1 MGKECM
7 LNTSQINILL
17 VDDKKE
23 NLLSLETIL
32 DELDDL
38 IIHKANSGNEALG
51 KLLEVDF
58 ALVLLDVQM
67 PGMDGFE
74 VARLMRGSERTR
86 QVPII
91 FITAINKEERHIYQG
106 YDSGAVDYLFKP
118 IDADILKSKVRVF
131 IDLYRQKY
139 ALEEITHKLE
149 KTISELLESRESL
162 NAAKLEAE
170 KASRIKSDFLTN
182 MSHEIRTPL
191 NGIIGMAELSLMGEL
206 EAPQRER
213 VETIKQ
219 SGESL
224 LDILNEILDIS
235 KIEAD
240 KMELESI
247 EFNLREVNKKVIRL
261 LSVKAFQKKIQLIS
275 DFDPNLDDTFIG
287 DPVRIRQVL
296 TNLMGNAIKFT
307 EEGMVKLSI
316 SLERKLEKSVLI
328 GFSVED
334 TGIGIPKG
342 KQEKLF
348 EAFGQADTSISRKY
362 GGTGLG
368 LPISKRL
375 VEMMDGQIQVE
386 SAENKGSKFWFTLEL
401 KKAKESEPQFKKGI
415 FSNGKCLIFDNCGLS
430 CEILKKY
437 LEFLGLSSEKI
448 GSINDL
454 RKNLENII
462 LNKLHYDYLFI
473 DANSGKTEAFDIISD
488 LRREINGNIPSIVF
502 MSDDN
507 SITVKDYLSKQRVEN
522 FLLKPILM
530 EDLVKVFKKKIG
542 SKVKTEKQID
552 NSKSEEIA
560 TDLKVLLVEDNLINQ
575 RLAQGFIK
583 LNKWSVEIANN
594 GIEAVEKYKSDNF
607 DIVFMDIQ
615 MPEKDGFEA
624 TKDIREYEKEANIYT
639 PIIAMTAHAMKG
651 YKEICLSKGMDDYVT
666 KPVNLEKIKEVVN
679 RNLKRTE

>member
-1 MGKECM
+1 M
-7 LNTSQINILL
+7 LNTSKINILL
-17 VDDKKE
+17 VDDKEE

-51 KLLEVDF
+51 KLLEIDF

-191 NGIIGMAELSLMGEL
+191 NGIIGMAELALMGEL

-247 EFNLREVNKKVIRL
+247 EFNLREVNRKVIRL
-261 LSVKAFQKKIQLIS
+261 LSVKAFQKKIQIIS
-275 DFDPNLDDTFIG
+275 DFDPVLDDSFIG

-307 EEGMVKLSI
+307 EEGMVKLKI
-316 SLERKLEKSVLI
+316 NLERDLENSVLI

-334 TGIGIPKG
+334 SGIGIPKE

-386 SAENKGSKFWFTLEL
+386 SAENKGSVFWFTLEL
-401 KKAKESEPQFKKGI
+401 KKAKVSDPQFKKGL
-415 FSNGKCLIFDNCGLS
+415 FNKGKCLIFDNCGLS
-430 CEILKKY
+430 CEILSKY
-437 LEFLGLSSEKI
+437 LEHLGLSSEKVENI
-448 GSINDL
+448 SELKDIL
-454 RKNLENII
+454 KNLVHSKIE
-462 LNKLHYDYLFI
+462 YDYLFI
-473 DANSGKTEAFDIISD
+473 DANSGKQEVFETISE
-488 LRREINGNIPSIVF
+488 LRKEINGNIPPIVF

-522 FLLKPILM
+522 FLQKPVLM
-530 EDLVKVFKKKIG
+530 EDLVKVLRKNKEIVAKAEDDKAQ
-542 SKVKTEKQID
+542 SKAE
-552 NSKSEEIA
+552 A
-560 TDLKVLLVEDNLINQ
+560 TAMELKVLLVEDNLINQ

-583 LNKWSVEIANN
+583 LNKWDVEIANN
-594 GIEAVEKYKSDNF
+594 GIEAVEKYKSDVF

-666 KPVNLEKIKEVVN
+666 KPVNFEKINEVVN
-679 RNLKRTE
+679 RNIKRTE